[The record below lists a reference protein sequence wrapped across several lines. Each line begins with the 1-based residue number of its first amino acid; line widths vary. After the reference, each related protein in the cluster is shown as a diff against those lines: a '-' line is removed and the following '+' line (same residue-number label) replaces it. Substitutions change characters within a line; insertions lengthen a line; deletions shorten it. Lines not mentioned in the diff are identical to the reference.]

1 MTHIHQLTFG
11 PFAEN
16 TYILSDDYSNAIIID
31 PGMYY
36 PQENI
41 KFFEY
46 LNRRPFILE
55 KELTKW
61 KKNT

>member
-46 LNRRPFILE
+46 LN
-55 KELTKW
+55 
-61 KKNT
+61 